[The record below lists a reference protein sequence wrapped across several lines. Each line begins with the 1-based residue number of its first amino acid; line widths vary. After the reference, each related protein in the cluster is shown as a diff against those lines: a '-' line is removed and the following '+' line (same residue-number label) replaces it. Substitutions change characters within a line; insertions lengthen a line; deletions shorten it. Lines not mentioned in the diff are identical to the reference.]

1 MTVQDV
7 EVLVHMARILIGMT
21 KLELGQCM
29 NVQDVEVLVHM
40 ARRRCMD
47 DKAAVRKAGLQLL
60 EALLMMRA
68 RGAGG
73 ADVELPTE
81 QDVRALE
88 AATADALVHHLGPH
102 LLPVTT
108 ATAAARAAVQ
118 FGNVTSVVIAAIGLS
133 SSVVGVKRSCT
144 ISLPVLVV

>member
-1 MTVQDV
+1 M
-7 EVLVHMARILIGMT
+7 
-21 KLELGQCM
+21 
-29 NVQDVEVLVHM
+29 QDVEVLVHM

-81 QDVRALE
+81 QDIRALE
-88 AATADALVHHLGPH
+88 AATADALVRPA
-102 LLPVTT
+102 LL
-108 ATAAARAAVQ
+108 RC
-118 FGNVTSVVIAAIGLS
+118 F
-133 SSVVGVKRSCT
+133 
-144 ISLPVLVV
+144 

>member
-1 MTVQDV
+1 MT
-7 EVLVHMARILIGMT
+7 I
-21 KLELGQCM
+21 
-29 NVQDVEVLVHM
+29 QDVEVLVHM

-108 ATAAARAAVQ
+108 ATAAAHAAVQ
-118 FGNVTSVVIAAIGLS
+118 FGYATSVVIATIGLS
-133 SSVVGVKRSCT
+133 SSLLMSNDHVPFYCL
-144 ISLPVLVV
+144 SLWSST